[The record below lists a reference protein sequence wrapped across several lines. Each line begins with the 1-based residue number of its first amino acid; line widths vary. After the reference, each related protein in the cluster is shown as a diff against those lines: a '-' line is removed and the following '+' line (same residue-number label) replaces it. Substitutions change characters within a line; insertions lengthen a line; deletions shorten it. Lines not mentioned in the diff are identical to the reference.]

1 MITFVLSG
9 GGNRGGLEVGAMW
22 ALIERGVRPEMLVG
36 TSAGAI
42 NSAAVATDPTLA
54 GVQRL
59 ADAWLEVTRR
69 DVYPGNV
76 LTMLL
81 RFLLGRDSL
90 FSNRRFHRFV
100 QTHIEPKARTFA
112 DVQGARLYI
121 TAVDLNTGALHVFGD
136 DPDDSLVDAIMAST
150 ALLPYLPPWEY
161 KGRRYIDGGAAA
173 CLPLSVALERGASEI
188 YAVDLTYAGH
198 ARRSIHG
205 VIPILFQAADIMV
218 HQLRQR
224 DVAEA
229 RRRLGARLHYIP
241 MPIHKDLSPFDFRH
255 TGEMIEEGRR
265 RTVAYLET
273 LERSAWPEGGEE
285 HESAATTRG
294 GLSAGL
300 HLVRLHRRAAGAW
313 N

>member
-22 ALIERGVRPEMLVG
+22 ALIERGIRPEMLVG

-42 NSAAVATDPTLA
+42 NATVVATDPTLA

-59 ADAWLEVTRR
+59 ADAWLGVTRR

-76 LTMLL
+76 LMMTL

-100 QTHIEPKARTFA
+100 QAHVEPKARTFG
-112 DVQGARLYI
+112 DVQEARLYV
-121 TAVDLNTGALHVFGD
+121 TAVELNTGALHVFGD
-136 DPDDSLVDAIMAST
+136 DPDDSVVDAIMAST

-161 KGRRYIDGGAAA
+161 NGRRYIDGGAAA
-173 CLPLSVALERGASEI
+173 CLPLSAALERGASEV
-188 YAVDLTYAGH
+188 YAVDLTYTGH
-198 ARRSIHG
+198 ARHSIRG

-224 DVAEA
+224 DLAEA
-229 RRRLGARLHYIP
+229 RRRMGARLHYIP
-241 MPIHKDLSPFDFRH
+241 MPVHKDLSPFDFRH

-265 RTVAYLET
+265 RTEAYLET
-273 LERSAWPEGGEE
+273 LERSAWPEGGGEDE
-285 HESAATTRG
+285 GVVTARD

-313 N
+313 D